1 MFYKSLMAAAAS
13 AAIVIATPA
22 LAQGK
27 GGGGAGASAAGS
39 LSQGPTNASPTGIMN
54 ASPNS
59 VLNSTTAPPTATT
72 RVPETTT
79 RNNTTRTPETETDTD
94 TDTDTT
100 GTKSGT
106 GTNVSTKSKALQNS
120 QGPANA
126 SPNGIAHAS
135 PNSVLAR
142 GAVQSS
148 TLPGLTT
155 GLVVNNTSGTQ
166 VGTVSRV
173 ITGPNNTI
181 RAVVVKTSSG
191 QLVTLPPSSLTISG
205 SVVTTTSTSI
215 GG

>member
-59 VLNSTTAPPTATT
+59 VLNSTTAPPTSTT

-79 RNNTTRTPETETDTD
+79 RTPETDTD

-100 GTKSGT
+100 GTTSRT
-106 GTNVSTKSKALQNS
+106 GTSFSTKSKALQNS